1 MEYAMKNK
9 TTAAIRRLR
18 GAAAGLLLGTA
29 LTLSAA
35 AEGGNPATGE
45 DVNVLPFVLG
55 GIGLIAVVA
64 LIVLSV
70 LDAKRKK
77 GQPPTDNPPP
87 AVPPVSPSGNGDGG
101 DTGDG
106 L

>member
-1 MEYAMKNK
+1 MKNK
-9 TTAAIRRLR
+9 TTAAFRRLR
-18 GAAAGLLLGTA
+18 KAAAAPLLGAA

-35 AEGGNPATGE
+35 ADGLNPATGE

-55 GIGLIAVVA
+55 GIGLVAVVA

-70 LDAKRKK
+70 LDAKRQKN
-77 GQPPTDNPPP
+77 QPPTDNPPP
-87 AVPPVSPSGNGDGG
+87 AAPPAPPSGDGG
-101 DTGDG
+101 DSSDGSADDG

>member
-1 MEYAMKNK
+1 MKNK
-9 TTAAIRRLR
+9 TTAALCRLCK
-18 GAAAGLLLGTA
+18 AAAAPLLGAA

-35 AEGGNPATGE
+35 ADGLNPATGE

-55 GIGLIAVVA
+55 GIGLVAVVA

-77 GQPPTDNPPP
+77 NQPPTDNPPP
-87 AVPPVSPSGNGDGG
+87 AAPPAPPSGDGG
-101 DTGDG
+101 DSSDGSADDG